1 MKSYTF
7 ELYKTDRRTKE
18 GRRLVRVFDMEM
30 TDAKV
35 KQVAKDFQ
43 DSLGLTVV
51 VQETY
56 VERTSAMDGKKFMER
71 YDTPYFCSPS
81 SERFWTM

>member
-18 GRRLVRVFDMEM
+18 GRRLVRVFDME
-30 TDAKV
+30 TTTEHAA
-35 KQVAKDFQ
+35 QVVKDFQ
-43 DSLGLTVV
+43 DSLGLAVV
-51 VQETY
+51 VQETF

-71 YDTPYFCSPS
+71 YDTPYSCSPS